1 MSYSSGVAKK
11 RLLTASLH
19 TDPHL
24 ALLQRI
30 AKKDEDA
37 LDELYRRVGP
47 GLLGYL
53 IGRLQDAHLAE
64 EVLQDVMLV
73 AWRNAPR
80 FRGDCRVLTWLLTI
94 ARNRAIN
101 AYHRQIVPAA
111 HNVPFDDLDLDK
123 IGQASLSVEP
133 ASVYHDLNA
142 AFQELPEEQRET
154 LELVFYHG
162 LSQEEV
168 AQVLNIAPGT
178 VKSRLHRAKDRL
190 RAWMNA
196 ESQAHEL
203 PPR

>member
-1 MSYSSGVAKK
+1 MSYSSGVAKI
-11 RLLTASLH
+11 RPLTASLP

-24 ALLQRI
+24 ALLHRI
-30 AKKDEDA
+30 ARQDEDA

-64 EVLQDVMLV
+64 EVLQDVLLA
-73 AWRNAPR
+73 AWRSAPH
-80 FRGDCRVLTWLLTI
+80 FRGECRVLTWLLTI
-94 ARNRAIN
+94 ARSRAIN
-101 AYHRQIVPAA
+101 AFHRQIVPAA
-111 HNVPFDDLDLDK
+111 HDVPIDGPDLDK
-123 IGQASLSVEP
+123 ISQTSSSVET
-133 ASVYHDLNA
+133 ASVYLDLRA

>member
-1 MSYSSGVAKK
+1 M
-11 RLLTASLH
+11 
-19 TDPHL
+19 
-24 ALLQRI
+24 
-30 AKKDEDA
+30 
-37 LDELYRRVGP
+37 
-47 GLLGYL
+47 
-53 IGRLQDAHLAE
+53 
-64 EVLQDVMLV
+64 
-73 AWRNAPR
+73 
-80 FRGDCRVLTWLLTI
+80 LTWLLTI

-111 HNVPFDDLDLDK
+111 HDVPFDDLDLDK

-168 AQVLNIAPGT
+168 AQVLHIAPGT